1 MKAHAVHCQCLLLLV
16 MACGS
21 GPDSAL
27 FSGDLPAS
35 SAGGNPSPSATG
47 GAGSGASAPGGAATA
62 GSATAGGIAG
72 QAPGPATEGGS
83 PVVDAG
89 GAGGAAPEPDD
100 MPTPPLCGN
109 GKLEEGEQC
118 DDAAREGGDGCNA
131 DCEVVCSDFGTD
143 VEASPEHHCYA
154 GYDEA
159 DFEDAQADC
168 VERGAHLATIA
179 SAAENEIVRDLVDSS
194 KFIGAFEPIELMNE
208 DAGTYEWITGEAFEY
223 ENWDGQQPDRAGD
236 RCDQYSNNQR
246 CYEHCAIMQGDGT
259 WADQRCDLVDGYVCE
274 WEPAGL

>member
-27 FSGDLPAS
+27 FSGDLPGS
-35 SAGGNPSPSATG
+35 SAGGKPSVGAAGGT
-47 GAGSGASAPGGAATA
+47 GAGTSAPGGAATA
-62 GSATAGGIAG
+62 GSATTGGLAG

-83 PVVDAG
+83 PVVEAG

-100 MPTPPLCGN
+100 MPTPLCGN

-118 DDAAREGGDGCNA
+118 DDAAHEGDDGCNA

-143 VEASPEHHCYA
+143 VVTSPDHHCYA

-159 DFEDAQADC
+159 DFEGAQADC
-168 VERGAHLATIA
+168 EERGAHLVSIA
-179 SAAENEIVRDLVDSS
+179 SAAENEVVRGLVNSS
-194 KFIGAFEPIELMNE
+194 KFIGAFEAVELTAE
-208 DAGTYEWITGEAFEY
+208 DEGTYEWITGEPFDY
-223 ENWDGQQPDRAGD
+223 ENWDSQQPDRAGE
-236 RCDQYSNNQR
+236 RCNQYSNNQR
-246 CYEHCAIMQGDGT
+246 CYEHCAIMLDDGT
-259 WADQRCDLVDGYVCE
+259 WADQRCDLIDGYVCE
-274 WEPAGL
+274 WEPAGQ